1 MAFVKPVI
9 NTIHADIK
17 NVSIYLRSTK
27 KFGKTTLFR
36 DVILAKYGDP
46 ARGLLVGCGNEKGY
60 KMLDNLNCTQVSTYK
75 ELAELKDWLI
85 KEKGKEHNI
94 EIVAFDTGDEFALI
108 ADKETIRR
116 SNLENPN
123 KPTKSIKAA
132 FGGFTGG
139 EKYSANDIIKPYMT
153 ELQDAGFGV
162 WCIAHTKFKTIK
174 EKGGLEEDGY
184 MQLTSNMG
192 ADYEAAFGDIFD
204 VVLTGV
210 IDRAFEEKQT
220 KDTVKKY
227 ATDTIRKLY
236 FRGTPLIDAG
246 GRFADGAVP
255 EYLVFDQPNMAAE
268 FIKTVEDGMEKSK
281 TNFTTKKSSTK
292 KTTKKPEV
300 VDTYPDD
307 EEENELTARLKAVVE
322 KSQAKNEV
330 IEDDVAPFDIV
341 DDAEDIFEEVVEEAD
356 DVDAYI
362 TLDDDRL
369 NAIRAAFKAANST
382 TKAKVKT
389 HLVEYGNKLSAT
401 MLSSD
406 VNAIEEILGL
416 SDEV

>member
-9 NTIHADIK
+9 NTIKADIK

-36 DVILAKYGDP
+36 DVILEKYGDP
-46 ARGLLVGCGNEKGY
+46 SRGLLVGCGNEKGY

-75 ELAELKDWLI
+75 ELSELKDWLI
-85 KEKGKEHNI
+85 KEKGNEHNI

-123 KPTKSIKAA
+123 KTTKSIKAA

-210 IDRAFEEKQT
+210 IDRAFEEKQV

-227 ATDTIRKLY
+227 ATETVRKLY

-268 FIKTVEDGMEKSK
+268 FIKTVEEGMEKSK
-281 TNFTTKKSSTK
+281 TNFDKKKSATKKS
-292 KTTKKPEV
+292 TKKPEPV
-300 VDTYPDD
+300 V
-307 EEENELTARLKAVVE
+307 EEEEIIEEVVTE
-322 KSQAKNEV
+322 ATEEIN
-330 IEDDVAPFDIV
+330 DAPFDLEDDADIFV
-341 DDAEDIFEEVVEEAD
+341 EEESIDAEDGL
-356 DVDAYI
+356 I
-362 TLDDDRL
+362 TLDDARL
-369 NAIRAAFKAANST
+369 GAIRAAYKAA
-382 TKAKVKT
+382 TKETKDEVKK
-389 HLVEYGNKLSAT
+389 HLANYGNKLSAE
-401 MLSSD
+401 MMESD
-406 VNAIEEILGL
+406 VIAIENILGL

>member
-1 MAFVKPVI
+1 MAFVKPII
-9 NTIHADIK
+9 NTIKADIK

-36 DVILAKYGDP
+36 DVILEKYGDP

-60 KMLDNLNCTQVSTYK
+60 KMLDNLNRTQVSTYK

-94 EIVAFDTGDEFALI
+94 EIIAFDTGDEFALI

-123 KPTKSIKAA
+123 KTTKSIKAA

-210 IDRAFEEKQT
+210 IDRALEEKQV

-227 ATDTIRKLY
+227 ATDTVRKLY

-268 FIKTVEDGMEKSK
+268 FIKTVEEGMEKSK
-281 TNFTTKKSSTK
+281 TNFDVK
-292 KTTKKPEV
+292 KTTKKKAPKV
-300 VDTYPDD
+300 
-307 EEENELTARLKAVVE
+307 EEPVE
-322 KSQAKNEV
+322 E
-330 IEDDVAPFDIV
+330 I
-341 DDAEDIFEEVVEEAD
+341 EEVVEDTVDEVPFDIEEPIDEDDIGGEDEAIEP
-356 DVDAYI
+356 VDKD
-362 TLDDDRL
+362 TL
-369 NAIRAAFKAANST
+369 AEIRAEFKNADAE
-382 TKAKVKT
+382 TKTKVKAV
-389 HLVEYGNKLSAT
+389 LANYGGKLASE
-401 MLSSD
+401 MRPSD
-406 VNAIEEILGL
+406 VAEIKKILNI
-416 SDEV
+416 